1 MTPESLANRLY
12 DIHQLDPVSIW
23 PLATGWWLM
32 LAGTTLLIL
41 LFIGLRRWRP
51 DWRRYL
57 PRYGWSRD
65 AARELTAL
73 RDRVG
78 GGDVKTL
85 AARLSELLRRIAIAR
100 CGRNR
105 CAGLHGEPW
114 LAWLADH
121 DPDGFDWRARGRLLL
136 ELPYAPP
143 AELGDQPELINLID
157 AALAWT
163 NQPRECPL
171 GKEKG
176 HGV

>member
-1 MTPESLANRLY
+1 VTPESLANRLH
-12 DIHQLDPVSIW
+12 DIHELDPVSIW

-32 LAGTTLLIL
+32 LVGIAMLIL

-51 DWRRYL
+51 DWRHYL

-65 AARELTAL
+65 AARELNTL

-78 GGDVKTL
+78 RGDVKTL
-85 AARLSELLRRIAIAR
+85 VARLSELLRRIAIAR
-100 CGRNR
+100 CGRDR

-114 LAWLADH
+114 LAWLTDH

-143 AELGDQPELINLID
+143 AELVEQPELINLID

-163 NQPRECPL
+163 RQPRECPL
-171 GKEKG
+171 GKETG

>member
-1 MTPESLANRLY
+1 MTPERLANRLH
-12 DIHQLDPVSIW
+12 DIHELDSVGIW

-32 LAGTTLLIL
+32 LGGMVLLIL

-51 DWRRYL
+51 DWQRYL
-57 PRYGWSRD
+57 PRYGWSRA
-65 AARELTAL
+65 AARELTVL
-73 RDRVG
+73 REQVG
-78 GGDVKTL
+78 HGDVKVL

-100 CGRNR
+100 CGRDR
-105 CAGLHGEPW
+105 CAGLNGESW

-121 DPDGFDWRARGRLLL
+121 DPDGFDWRAGGRLLL

-143 AELGDQPELINLID
+143 GETGDKPELYRLID

-163 NQPRECPL
+163 TQPRACPL
-171 GKEKG
+171 GQETG

>member
-1 MTPESLANRLY
+1 MTPESLANRLH
-12 DIHQLDPVSIW
+12 DIHELDTVGIW

-32 LAGTTLLIL
+32 LAGMALLIL

-65 AARELTAL
+65 AARQLAIL
-73 RDRVG
+73 RDQVG
-78 GGDVKTL
+78 HGDVKTL
-85 AARLSELLRRIAIAR
+85 TARLSELLRRIAIAR
-100 CGRNR
+100 CGRDH

-136 ELPYAPP
+136 DLPYAPP
-143 AELGDQPELINLID
+143 AELGDQPELHKLID

-163 NQPRECPL
+163 TQPRECPL
-171 GKEKG
+171 GQDTG

>member
-1 MTPESLANRLY
+1 MTPESLANRLH
-12 DIHQLDPVSIW
+12 DIHELDPVSIW

-32 LAGTTLLIL
+32 LAGTALLIL

-78 GGDVKTL
+78 RGDAKTL
-85 AARLSELLRRIAIAR
+85 AACLSELLRRIAIAR
-100 CGRNR
+100 CGRDR

-163 NQPRECPL
+163 NQSRECPL
-171 GKEKG
+171 GKETG

>member
-1 MTPESLANRLY
+1 MTPERLANRLH
-12 DIHQLDPVSIW
+12 DIHELDSVGIW

-32 LAGTTLLIL
+32 LAGMVLLIL

-51 DWRRYL
+51 DWQRYL
-57 PRYGWSRD
+57 PRYGWSRA
-65 AARELTAL
+65 AARELTVL
-73 RDRVG
+73 REKVG
-78 GGDVKTL
+78 HGDVKAL

-100 CGRNR
+100 CGRDR
-105 CAGLHGEPW
+105 CAGLNGESW

-143 AELGDQPELINLID
+143 GKTGDRPELYKLID

-163 NQPRECPL
+163 TQPRACPL
-171 GKEKG
+171 GQETG
-176 HGV
+176 HGI

>member
-1 MTPESLANRLY
+1 MTPERLANRLH
-12 DIHQLDPVSIW
+12 DIHELDSVGIW

-32 LAGTTLLIL
+32 LAGMVLLIL

-51 DWRRYL
+51 DWQRYL
-57 PRYGWSRD
+57 PRYGWSRA
-65 AARELTAL
+65 AARELTVL
-73 RDRVG
+73 REQVG
-78 GGDVKTL
+78 HGDVKAL

-100 CGRNR
+100 CGRDR
-105 CAGLHGEPW
+105 CAGLNGESW

-143 AELGDQPELINLID
+143 GETGDRPELYKLID

-163 NQPRECPL
+163 TQPRACPL
-171 GKEKG
+171 GQETG
-176 HGV
+176 HGI